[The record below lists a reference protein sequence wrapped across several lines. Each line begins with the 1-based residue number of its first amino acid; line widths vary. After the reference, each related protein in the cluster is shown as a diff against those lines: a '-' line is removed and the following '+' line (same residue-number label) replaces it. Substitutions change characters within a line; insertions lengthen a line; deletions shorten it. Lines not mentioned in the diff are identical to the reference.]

1 MVQEIKN
8 LAEFKEIISGD
19 KVVIIDFW
27 AEWCGP
33 CKQISP
39 IFEKLSADFPNLAF
53 YKVNVDEASDISEE
67 VGIRAVY
74 ANFHGIQER
83 RQDWRICRCYPHP
96 SPGTDRVSCSAG
108 MKLLTIGL

>member
-67 VGIRAVY
+67 VGIRAMPTFMAFKNGAKIGESVG
-74 ANFHGIQER
+74 AIPTRLQEL
-83 RQDWRICRCYPHP
+83 IA
-96 SPGTDRVSCSAG
+96 SAAQQA
-108 MKLLTIGL
+108 